1 MVYVDVLFAVN
12 LMLDYLLLVLTARLG
27 GVYRSRWRLL
37 LAACVGALAAVVLYF
52 PELPLWLGL
61 LARTALCAGVTA
73 LAFGVER
80 GHYLRLCGLFCV
92 CTFALAGGVW
102 ALALLGGSAFVRNG
116 VVCIDL
122 PLRLLLATAAAVWAL
137 LGICGGTRLRLSKGT
152 AKLTISLGNRSM
164 AVRALQDSGN
174 LLNDPVTGKRVA
186 LLSVSA
192 ASALLEPQDRPLLRM
207 LDGRNVTAVCA
218 ALVERGAGAF
228 RLVPYRTAS
237 GGGLLLAFRP
247 DRLTVDGREETG
259 YLLGVTPT
267 ELDVSGECRAVIGV

>member
-37 LAACVGALAAVVLYF
+37 LAACAGALAAVVLYF

-122 PLRLLLATAAAVWAL
+122 PLRLLLATAVAVWAL

-152 AKLTISLGNRSM
+152 AKLTIALGNRSM

-207 LDGRNVTAVCA
+207 LDGRNVAAVCA